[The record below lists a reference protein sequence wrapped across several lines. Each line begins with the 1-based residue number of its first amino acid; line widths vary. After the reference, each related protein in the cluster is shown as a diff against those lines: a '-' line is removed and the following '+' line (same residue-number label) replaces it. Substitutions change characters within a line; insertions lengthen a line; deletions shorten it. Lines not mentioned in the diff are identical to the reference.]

1 MAEDRV
7 QPEPWLLGLST
18 REARYQWA
26 CPCRHSRSS
35 ASRSRWPPFTSTPP
49 GRALPMAS
57 AARSMASSS
66 PMAKPHSRSASGMLG
81 VITSARGNSS
91 SIRAV
96 RALSCIRLEP
106 LVATITG
113 STTMCSARYS
123 RSLVPM
129 ARMMSALD
137 TMPIFTASGRMSRNT
152 QSSCCAT
159 NSGVASSTPDTPVVF
174 WAVRA
179 VMALM
184 PYTPRQVMVFRSAW
198 IPAPPLESLPAMVS
212 TFFIHMP
219 PLFCRQKNSERPAE
233 RSEYQKQT
241 PWAPG
246 PGCFPLAAS
255 LRWHYPHQ
263 VGSGIRPSQPFFRA
277 PLRTILIQFS

>member
-18 REARYQWA
+18 RPARNQWA
-26 CPCRHSRSS
+26 SPRRHSRSS

-66 PMAKPHSRSASGMLG
+66 PMAKPHSRSASGILG

-91 SIRAV
+91 SIRAA

-152 QSSCCAT
+152 QSSCCPT
-159 NSGVASSTPDTPVVF
+159 NSGAASSTPDTPVVF

-179 VMALM
+179 VITLM

-198 IPAPPLESLPAMVS
+198 MPAPPLESLPAMVS
-212 TFFIHMP
+212 TFFIYTF
-219 PLFCRQKNSERPAE
+219 LLAKQKTRN
-233 RSEYQKQT
+233 
-241 PWAPG
+241 APRG
-246 PGCFPLAAS
+246 VPSIRNRRHGPLALAVLHS
-255 LRWHYPHQ
+255 PHPY
-263 VGSGIRPSQPFFRA
+263 VGIIHIRSGRAYCPSQPFFRA

>member
-18 REARYQWA
+18 RPARNQWA
-26 CPCRHSRSS
+26 SPRRHSRSS

-66 PMAKPHSRSASGMLG
+66 SMAKPHSRSASGILG

-91 SIRAV
+91 SIRAA

-179 VMALM
+179 VTALM
-184 PYTPRQVMVFRSAW
+184 PYTPRQVMVFRSA
-198 IPAPPLESLPAMVS
+198 
-212 TFFIHMP
+212 
-219 PLFCRQKNSERPAE
+219 
-233 RSEYQKQT
+233 
-241 PWAPG
+241 
-246 PGCFPLAAS
+246 
-255 LRWHYPHQ
+255 
-263 VGSGIRPSQPFFRA
+263 
-277 PLRTILIQFS
+277 

>member
-35 ASRSRWPPFTSTPP
+35 ASSDRWPPFTSTPP
-49 GRALPMAS
+49 GRVLPMAA

-66 PMAKPHSRSASGMLG
+66 SMAKPHSRSASGILG

-123 RSLVPM
+123 RSLAPM

-179 VMALM
+179 VIALM

-219 PLFCRQKNSERPAE
+219 PLFCRQKTRN
-233 RSEYQKQT
+233 
-241 PWAPG
+241 APQSVPSTRNRRHG
-246 PGCFPLAAS
+246 PLALAAS
-255 LRWHYPHQ
+255 HSPRPY
-263 VGSGIRPSQPFFRA
+263 VGIIHIRSGRAYA
-277 PLRTILIQFS
+277 PLSPSTELPCERF